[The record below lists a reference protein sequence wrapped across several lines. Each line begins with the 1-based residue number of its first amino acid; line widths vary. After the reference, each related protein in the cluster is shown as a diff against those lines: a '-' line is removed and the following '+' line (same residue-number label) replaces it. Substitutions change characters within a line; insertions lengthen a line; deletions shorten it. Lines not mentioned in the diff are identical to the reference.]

1 MEATRRL
8 VEGNVAF
15 LLQGLELIQSM
26 TDEQFSAAPPLFPRG
41 GVGAHFR
48 HILDHY
54 DCFFAGCDD
63 GRIDYDRR
71 ERDPALETVRAV
83 AARKIRDVCRRL
95 DEMAGDDPRK
105 PLEATLLCGEPGCAE
120 PMWSATSIARELQ
133 FLVSH
138 TVHHYAVIAAILRP
152 QGVEPGADFGVAPS
166 TLVYEQGTAGCA
178 P

>member
-8 VEGNVAF
+8 ADGNIAF
-15 LLQGLELIQSM
+15 LQQGLELILRM
-26 TDEQFSAAPPLFPRG
+26 TDEQFSTAPPMFSRG

-54 DCFFAGCDD
+54 DCFFDGCEN

-71 ERDPALETVRAV
+71 ERDPALESKREV
-83 AARKIRDVCRRL
+83 AAEKIRATCRKL
-95 DEMAGDDPRK
+95 DEISDRDPRRA
-105 PLEATLLCGEPGCAE
+105 LEATLLCGKPGVAE
-120 PMWSATSIARELQ
+120 PMWSATSVARELQ

-166 TLVYEQGTAGCA
+166 TLVYEQGNACA